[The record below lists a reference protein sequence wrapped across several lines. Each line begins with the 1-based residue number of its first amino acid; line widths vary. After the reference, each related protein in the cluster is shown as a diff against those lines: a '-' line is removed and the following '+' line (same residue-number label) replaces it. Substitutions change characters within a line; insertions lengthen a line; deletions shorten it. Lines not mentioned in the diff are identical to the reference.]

1 MIKKLKL
8 KFVFLCV
15 GLLTALLAMIVIT
28 MNIINYRSIVNDAD
42 DILNII
48 SDNQGSFPGSDANG
62 DQAKFPENMSP
73 ELAYESRFFSVVI
86 NNSNELVSI
95 DTSRIS
101 SVNDSDAE
109 RYAREVLGGN
119 KTSGFKRNF
128 RYLVVTDD
136 SVSRLTF
143 LDCSRQLST
152 FSAFMSTSI
161 TISLLAIAV
170 VAIIMILS
178 SDKII
183 SPIAESYNKQK
194 RFITDAGHEIKT
206 PLTIIN
212 ANVDVLAMEIGHN
225 ECLDDIVRQTKRLT
239 SLTNDLVY
247 LAKMEESDALQK
259 KIAFP
264 ISEIVTEGA
273 EQFSVIAESAGKKIK
288 LSIQPN
294 LSFSGDSKAITQLI
308 TILMD
313 NAMKYSKDA
322 STVSVS
328 LKKHSRSITLSVSN
342 VTATNFSDVHLNKLF
357 DRFYRTDKSRNSE
370 TGGHGIGLSVAKA
383 IVVAHGGKIS
393 ASVSK
398 NSLFTITATLPTTVS
413 V

>member
-1 MIKKLKL
+1 MIKKLKIKL
-8 KFVFLCV
+8 ICLCI
-15 GLLTALLAMIVIT
+15 GLLTALLSMIVMT
-28 MNIINYRSIVNDAD
+28 MNIINYRSVVHDAD
-42 DILNII
+42 EVLHII
-48 SDNQGSFPGSDANG
+48 SDNQG
-62 DQAKFPENMSP
+62 QFPEMDDEDEDATLPGDMSP
-73 ELAYESRFFSVVI
+73 ELPYESRFFSVVI
-86 NNSNELVSI
+86 DETGDFTI

-101 SVNDSDAE
+101 SVKTSDAQA
-109 RYAREVLGGN
+109 YAEDVLDT
-119 KTSGFKRNF
+119 KKESGFQKNF
-128 RYLVVTDD
+128 RYLVVKKDGLT
-136 SVSRLTF
+136 RITF
-143 LDCSRQLST
+143 LDCSGKLST
-152 FSAFMSTSI
+152 FRAFMYTSI
-161 TISLLAIAV
+161 LISILAIVV
-170 VAIIMILS
+170 VAIIAILS
-178 SDKII
+178 ADKLI

-247 LAKMEESDALQK
+247 LAKMEESDTLQK
-259 KIAFP
+259 IEFP
-264 ISEIVTEGA
+264 ISEMVTEGA
-273 EQFSVIAESAGKKIK
+273 EQFSVLAESSGKKIK
-288 LSIQPN
+288 TAIQKD

-313 NAMKYSKDA
+313 NAMKYSKEA

-328 LKKHSRSITLSVSN
+328 LKKHSRCITLTVSN
-342 VTATNFSDVHLNKLF
+342 VTATSLSNVHLNKLF

-398 NSLFTITATLPTTVS
+398 NNVFTITATLPTNIS
-413 V
+413 A

>member
-48 SDNQGSFPGSDANG
+48 SDNQGSFPGKNPDEESPIL
-62 DQAKFPENMSP
+62 PENMSP
-73 ELAYESRFFSVVI
+73 ELPYESRFFSVVI
-86 NNSNELVSI
+86 SKTGELVSV
-95 DTSRIS
+95 DTSRIF
-101 SVNDSDAE
+101 SVGESDAQD
-109 RYAREVLGGN
+109 YAREALNGRKN
-119 KTSGFKRNF
+119 SGFKKNF
-128 RYLVVTDD
+128 RYLI
-136 SVSRLTF
+136 VSGDGIDRLTF

-152 FSAFMSTSI
+152 FRAFMTTSI
-161 TISLLAIAV
+161 LISILAIIV

-183 SPIAESYNKQK
+183 SPIAESYKKQK

-239 SLTNDLVY
+239 TLTNDLVY

-259 KIAFP
+259 KIVFP
-264 ISEIVTEGA
+264 ISEIVNEGA
-273 EQFSVIAESAGKKIK
+273 EQFSVLAESAGKKIK

-342 VTATNFSDVHLNKLF
+342 VTASSFSDVHLNKLF

-398 NSLFTITATLPTTVS
+398 NNLFTITATLPTTVS

>member
-8 KFVFLCV
+8 KFIFLCL
-15 GLLTALLAMIVIT
+15 GLLSALLAMIVLT
-28 MNIINYRSIVNDAD
+28 MNVINYRSVTKNAD
-42 DILNII
+42 DILKII
-48 SDNQGSFPGSDANG
+48 SDNQGTFPGKDPEG
-62 DQAKFPENMSP
+62 QTPVYPENMSP
-73 ELAYESRFFSVVI
+73 ELPYESRFFSVVI
-86 NNSNELVSI
+86 AEDGTLKSV
-95 DTSRIS
+95 DTTRIF
-101 SVNDSDAE
+101 SVDDEKAE
-109 RYAREVLGGN
+109 DYAREVLGA
-119 KTSGFKRNF
+119 KRFSGFKKSF
-128 RYLVVTDD
+128 RYLKVTGDGET
-136 SVSRLTF
+136 RLTF
-143 LDCSRQLST
+143 LDCNRQLST
-152 FSAFMSTSI
+152 FNAFATTSVL
-161 TISLLAIAV
+161 ISILAIVV

-183 SPIAESYNKQK
+183 SPIAESYKKQK

-239 SLTNDLVY
+239 TLTNDLVY
-247 LAKMEESDALQK
+247 LAKMEESNALQK

-273 EQFSVIAESAGKKIK
+273 EQFSVLAESAGKKIK
-288 LSIQPN
+288 LSVQPN
-294 LSFSGDSKAITQLI
+294 LSFSGDSKAITQLV

-342 VTATNFSDVHLNKLF
+342 VTGSSLSNVHLNKLF

-398 NSLFTITATLPTTVS
+398 NNLFTITATLPITVS